1 MRTTHLVGALA
12 ATAVLGTV
20 SAAAATPEPEPSA
33 SAGHR
38 TITFTY
44 DEPFNGGTTKYVNLS
59 KPALGPG
66 DMFLTTGVPMLSEGT
81 AKRIGVEDGTET
93 VVSVA
98 HDGTVEMNTTLRLH
112 DGLVMLSGVVRH
124 TDTPFRLP
132 VVGGTGAYANATG
145 QMTELREDDDRKVT
159 VIKVALFL

>member
-1 MRTTHLVGALA
+1 MRTTHLIGALA
-12 ATAVLGTV
+12 TTAVLATV
-20 SAAAATPEPEPSA
+20 STAAAAPSPEQGA

-38 TITFTY
+38 KITFTY

-66 DMFLTTGVPMLSEGT
+66 DMFLTSEVPMLSEGT
-81 AKRIGVEDGTET
+81 AERIGVEDITET
-93 VVSVA
+93 VVSVR
-98 HDGTVEMNTTLRLH
+98 HDGTVEMNTTLRLR

-132 VVGGTGAYANATG
+132 VVGGTGAYANVTG

-159 VIKVALFL
+159 VIKVELNL